1 MTSPA
6 VSVILSVYNGA
17 EDVPTAVASILNQSY
32 ADLEL
37 IVIDDASPS
46 DNSAAVIRSLQEE
59 LGDPRLRI
67 ELLQENRGLAG
78 ALNHG
83 IGLARGKYIA
93 RQDQDDVSL
102 PERLAK
108 QVGYL
113 EAHSD
118 CGLLGTRAE
127 IRIADA
133 PTGRRHM
140 HPLADAE
147 LKFAM
152 LFNNP
157 FVHSSV
163 MVPRQVFD
171 VVGLYTTDRNRQP
184 PEDYELWSRVARRFR
199 VANLEES
206 LLIYREVP
214 KSMSRVGPN
223 PFLKKLVTIGA
234 ENLAFANGMP
244 KPDIACR
251 ETAALMNA
259 GYDEASGSVEL
270 PAMERLITTAAT
282 AIEAASPGADLSG
295 PLREALANLAHHY
308 AIRHSR
314 SAPEGAGQSL
324 LERLPIP
331 RALRRRLGG

>member
-6 VSVILSVYNGA
+6 VSVIMSVYNGA
-17 EDVPTAVASILNQSY
+17 ADVRTAVASILKQSF

-46 DNSAAVIRSLQEE
+46 DNSAEVIRSLHEE

-67 ELLQENRGLAG
+67 ELLQQNRGLAG

-83 IGLARGKYIA
+83 ISLARGRYIA

-102 PERLAK
+102 PERLAR

-113 EAHSD
+113 EAHGD

-133 PTGRRHM
+133 PTGRHHM
-140 HPLADAE
+140 HPVADPE
-147 LKFAM
+147 LKFAL

-163 MVPRQVFD
+163 MLPRHVFD

-184 PEDYELWSRVARRFR
+184 PEDFELWSRIARRFR
-199 VANLEES
+199 VGNLEDS

-234 ENLAFANGMP
+234 ENLAFTSGMP
-244 KPDIACR
+244 EPDMACR

-259 GYDEASGSVEL
+259 GYDEASGTVEL
-270 PAMERLITTAAT
+270 PAMERLVTSAAK

-295 PLREALANLAHHY
+295 QLREALANLAHHY

-314 SAPEGAGQSL
+314 AAPEGAVQSL
-324 LERLPIP
+324 MGRLPIP
-331 RALRRRLGG
+331 TALRRRLGG